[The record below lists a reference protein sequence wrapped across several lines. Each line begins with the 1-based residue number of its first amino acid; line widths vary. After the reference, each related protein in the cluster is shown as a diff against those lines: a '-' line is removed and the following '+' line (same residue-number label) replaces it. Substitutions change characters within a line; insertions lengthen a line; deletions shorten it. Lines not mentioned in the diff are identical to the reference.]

1 MVDYTAVIIG
11 AGPAGL
17 FCAANLDASVLVL
30 DRMPSPGRKLL
41 ISGSGQC
48 NLTHAEPTAA
58 YLDHYGDH
66 GAFLKPALMAF
77 SAADT
82 QQFFASRGVA
92 LETTE
97 EGKVFPKSR
106 DANDILAALVNAIP
120 GKLKCGAAVTG
131 VSWKDGTFTVRT
143 RDKSYTAKNLVIAT
157 GGKSYSHTGSDG
169 SGYPLAASLGHT
181 IVEPKEA
188 LTPVYVRDFPLKEL
202 SGISIPDAKIQI
214 WRDGK
219 KLKETA
225 GDLLITRFGF
235 SGPGILNAS
244 RWMQKHDILKLSFI
258 GMTEAAFDA
267 ELVERTQKDGGKLV
281 SNIFY
286 NLGVPER
293 LVKTLVTTDVKCSQ
307 LSSKERRRLVKA
319 FCSYEAEIDRLGGFT
334 AAMATAGGVSL
345 DEVNRKTCESK
356 LIPGLFFAG
365 EVLDIDGDTGGY
377 NIQAAFSTARLI
389 AQKISA
395 RTTE

>member
-1 MVDYTAVIIG
+1 MVDYDVIIIG

-17 FCAANLDASVLVL
+17 FCAANLNESVLVL
-30 DRMPSPGRKLL
+30 DRMPSPGKKLL

-48 NLTHAEPTAA
+48 NLTHEEPIAN
-58 YLDHYGDH
+58 YLTHYGDH
-66 GAFLKPALMAF
+66 GSFVKPALMACSF
-77 SAADT
+77 ADT
-82 QQFFASRGVA
+82 CRFFEAHGVP
-92 LETTE
+92 LETTD
-97 EGKVFPKSR
+97 EGKVFPQSR
-106 DANDILAALVNAIP
+106 DANDVLRALLDAVR
-120 GKLKCGAAVTG
+120 GKVRCGAEVTAVA
-131 VSWKDGTFTVRT
+131 WNDGIFTVTTDDRSFT
-143 RDKSYTAKNLVIAT
+143 SNHLVIAT
-157 GGKSYSHTGSDG
+157 GGKSYPHTGSNG
-169 SGYPLAASLGHT
+169 SGYQLAASLGHT

-188 LTPVYVRDFPLKEL
+188 LTPVYVKNFPLQEL
-202 SGISIPDAKIQI
+202 SGISFPNAKIQI
-214 WRDGK
+214 WRSGK

-244 RWMQKHDILKLSFI
+244 RWMQKKDVLKLSFI
-258 GMTEAAFDA
+258 GLTEAEFDA
-267 ELVERTQKDGGKLV
+267 VLVERTQKDGGKLV

-293 LVKTLVTTDVKCSQ
+293 LVKTLAPPEVKCAQ
-307 LSSKERRRLVKA
+307 LSAPERRRLVKA
-319 FCSYEAEIDRLGGFT
+319 FCSYEAEIDHLGGFT